1 MLRCFHLLLD
11 LVQDWNVVLS
21 HNHTLELILR
31 EFCVPCMLFDILN
44 LKSLFRVDL
53 HDIFHQVFG
62 RLFDIS
68 RHKVLAGQNFLIQLV
83 SVCVFKW

>member
-21 HNHTLELILR
+21 HNHPLELILR
-31 EFCVPCMLFDILN
+31 EFCVPSMFFDIFD
-44 LKSLFRVDL
+44 LKSLFRIDL

-62 RLFDIS
+62 SLFDIS
-68 RHKVLAGQNFLIQLV
+68 RHEVLAGQNFLI
-83 SVCVFKW
+83 